1 MSSRTQKLG
10 VVFLYVLF
18 VCFFADGIQL
28 HAQITVSVNPANKQ
42 DARVLLTNPAAAAV
56 TESRVYL
63 GYKLIYPGAIP
74 SNTFALKASFFN
86 LSLPHVGHDA
96 IATGLHGRYFTTPLF
111 QEGRFGGSIARELNE
126 RVAVGL
132 DLSLLFK
139 SYATEN
145 FDLVDPDDPVFRGGS
160 SVVVFDA
167 GLGLLVQL
175 NDKLAFAASASHLT
189 QPNVALGDAD
199 SNLPLEA
206 LFGLSFARNFLRF
219 DLGAHLWQKQLYP
232 LAGAEIFSARSGRF
246 RLGYGLDN
254 VAFDGQLLLRG
265 SASLF
270 YSFNLP
276 TSDLGLI
283 SAGSHEIGFVYTFS
297 PRSQ

>member
-1 MSSRTQKLG
+1 MKNKKLG
-10 VVFLYVLF
+10 VLYLWMFLELI
-18 VCFFADGIQL
+18 AGRLL

-86 LSLPHVGHDA
+86 LSLPHVGRDA
-96 IATGLHGRYFTTPLF
+96 IATGLHGRYFNTPLF
-111 QEGRFGGSIARELNE
+111 QEGRFGGSIGRELSE
-126 RVAVGL
+126 HVAVGL

-139 SYATEN
+139 SYAKEN
-145 FDLVDPDDPVFRGGS
+145 FDLVDPDDPVFRGGN
-160 SVVVFDA
+160 SVVVFDP

-175 NDKLAFAASASHLT
+175 NDKLAFAASAMHLT

-206 LFGLSFARNFLRF
+206 LFGLSFAPNFLRF
-219 DLGAHLWQKQLYP
+219 DLGAHLWQKQMYP
-232 LAGAEIFSARSGRF
+232 IAGAEIFSARSGRF

-254 VAFDGQLLLRG
+254 VSFDGQLLLRG

-276 TSDLGLI
+276 TNDLGLI
-283 SAGSHEIGFVYTFS
+283 SAGSHEVGFVYTFS
-297 PRSQ
+297 PRRK